1 MGRKIPIEQRL
12 AERTIRDGE
21 CIIWTGCKD
30 KDGYGL
36 VVFGHGKMFRLTRVL
51 WKLAHGPIP
60 PKMFVCH
67 TCDRPSCVNV
77 KHFFLG
83 TAGDNTR
90 DMIRKGRNR
99 NPRGERHSSAKLP
112 DRAIPEIIALRKQGL
127 TLDAIAKKYGV
138 AFTHIS
144 KICRGES
151 RCA

>member
-12 AERTIRDGE
+12 AERTVRDGD

-36 VVFGHGKMFRLTRVL
+36 VVFGHRKMFRLTRVL
-51 WKLAHGPIP
+51 WNMTHGPIP
-60 PKMFVCH
+60 AKHFVCH
-67 TCDRPSCVNV
+67 SCDRPSCVNV

-90 DMIRKGRNR
+90 DMIRKD
-99 NPRGERHSSAKLP
+99 RHLQGNSHPCTKVPDELVPEMRRLRSEGWSLNDLAAKYNTTF
-112 DRAIPEIIALRKQGL
+112 QN
-127 TLDAIAKKYGV
+127 V
-138 AFTHIS
+138 S